1 MTLCV
6 CVCGWVS
13 ERVSWVCVCWCL
25 RVSVS
30 VVQVYP
36 LRMTAALSRCS
47 AKGEISRNT
56 SLQRVTWIRG
66 TTGRGTICIS
76 GAPKNPSLTLH
87 TISNSSEE
95 KPGGKNLL
103 FFSSPAAS
111 LQSRPQ
117 HFSCRRTHTHTD
129 VVQTSLDF

>member
-1 MTLCV
+1 MGV
-6 CVCGWVS
+6 CMLVFAG
-13 ERVSWVCVCWCL
+13 ER
-25 RVSVS
+25 
-30 VVQVYP
+30 
-36 LRMTAALSRCS
+36 LSRS
-47 AKGEISRNT
+47 GVST
-56 SLQRVTWIRG
+56 PDDSSTVTLQCEGGNFKKDKFTACHRDPRHNRPRHHLHFWR
-66 TTGRGTICIS
+66 S
-76 GAPKNPSLTLH
+76 KNPSLTLH